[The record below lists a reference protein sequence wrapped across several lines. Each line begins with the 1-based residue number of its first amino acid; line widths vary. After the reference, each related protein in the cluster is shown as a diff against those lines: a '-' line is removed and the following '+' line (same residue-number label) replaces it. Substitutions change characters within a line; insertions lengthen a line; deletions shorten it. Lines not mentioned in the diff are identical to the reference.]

1 MSSTISQKQMTSR
14 SGAKKESKPFITL
27 GPAAPKVLKKKE
39 QLQLFRG
46 LGSMLKAQIN
56 TADAV
61 RFYAQG
67 LPDKVLSGQL
77 MKINRDVNAGISIQE
92 AFRKSGRFNDM
103 TIGLIQAGSDSGRL
117 DKAFAALAKR
127 LKVDL
132 AFEAAVRKATV
143 MPSIVI
149 CVLIGAF
156 IMAQLKVVP
165 QVEEMLTGVG
175 QTPEGFTAIAF
186 KVSHFTQDT
195 WFFIVPLL
203 IAIVCVIAFVDK
215 VKNFVMILVM
225 SKWRTFRLLVM
236 SLRQSTFLGTMDL
249 LYSNGINLARAIRVS
264 ANSVKKTPFYKELQV
279 AADKYEHTG
288 VPITTAFGKYTSA
301 DDQVVHMLSIGEKS
315 ASLDVQLRLLSDML
329 EEDAQNHMSDF
340 TNILNLIVLIIAVT
354 LISAVFIGAFLPI
367 FLLGPKMMEAG
378 LAR

>member
-1 MSSTISQKQMTSR
+1 MTSR
-14 SGAKKESKPFITL
+14 SGAKKESKPLFSL

-165 QVEEMLTGVG
+165 QVEEMLEGVG

-215 VKNFVMILVM
+215 VRNFVMILVM

-315 ASLDVQLRLLSDML
+315 ASLDVQLGLLSDML

-340 TNILNLIVLIIAVT
+340 TNILNLIVLIIAVM

-367 FLLGPKMMEAG
+367 FLLGPKMMQAG